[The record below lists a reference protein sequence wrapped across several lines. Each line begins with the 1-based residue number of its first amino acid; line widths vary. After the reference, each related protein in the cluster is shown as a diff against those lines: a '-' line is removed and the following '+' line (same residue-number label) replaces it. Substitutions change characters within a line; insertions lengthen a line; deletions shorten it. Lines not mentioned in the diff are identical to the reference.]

1 MTWLMFLG
9 KITYAHQGSIVD
21 QKYSKILWDIITIQ
35 NIDFKCNIF
44 QNIYNC
50 DGI

>member
-1 MTWLMFLG
+1 MFLG
-9 KITYAHQGSIVD
+9 KNNLCSPRLHLFD

-44 QNIYNC
+44 SNIYNC